1 MSGHPTLTDWNSK
14 VRFSCFIYDI
24 ILIICTPARGFS
36 DAILYFS
43 KCEGCLTYNI
53 IIGGW
58 SNTKSVI
65 RNDKDEHHELTEVYN
80 TLFYNTIPSHY
91 FIWFQ
96 TKDIL
101 STDVFRRFWVEV
113 IEDGTEFRME
123 VGRDEETSAFL
134 SRTWMVGSEP
144 LPWADVRYVGF
155 TSYRP
160 GNDWSFTEIKFINP
174 SNMLLSQTSSLAY
187 SMLIV
192 QVSSPGLTDTELRCI
207 STSRLSV
214 ETI

>member
-1 MSGHPTLTDWNSK
+1 M
-14 VRFSCFIYDI
+14 
-24 ILIICTPARGFS
+24 
-36 DAILYFS
+36 
-43 KCEGCLTYNI
+43 
-53 IIGGW
+53 
-58 SNTKSVI
+58 
-65 RNDKDEHHELTEVYN
+65 
-80 TLFYNTIPSHY
+80 
-91 FIWFQ
+91 
-96 TKDIL
+96 
-101 STDVFRRFWVEV
+101 EV

-144 LPWADVRYVGF
+144 VPWADVRYVGF

-160 GNDWSFTEIKFINP
+160 GNDKSFTEIKFINQ

-192 QVSSPGLTDTELRCI
+192 QVSSPGLTDSELRCI